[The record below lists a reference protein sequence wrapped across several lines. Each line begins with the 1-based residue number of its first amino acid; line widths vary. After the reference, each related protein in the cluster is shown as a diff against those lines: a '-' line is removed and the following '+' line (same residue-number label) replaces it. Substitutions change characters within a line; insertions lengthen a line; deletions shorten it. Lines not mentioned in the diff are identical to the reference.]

1 MKIKD
6 IIQSI
11 DFSFFYR
18 KKHINFDNLADS
30 QLNRV
35 LTTLDLTALGIGST
49 LGAGIYVL
57 AGLLKHF
64 V

>member
-18 KKHINFDNLADS
+18 KKRINFDNLADS